1 MENLFTLGACEN
13 LGEDISLVPRFTERK
28 RKLCMVPFHN
38 YYIHSY
44 YIHEERRGG
53 EGVV

>member
-1 MENLFTLGACEN
+1 MENLFTLGASEN
-13 LGEDISLVPRFTERK
+13 LGEEISQVPRGTEGK

-53 EGVV
+53 ERVV